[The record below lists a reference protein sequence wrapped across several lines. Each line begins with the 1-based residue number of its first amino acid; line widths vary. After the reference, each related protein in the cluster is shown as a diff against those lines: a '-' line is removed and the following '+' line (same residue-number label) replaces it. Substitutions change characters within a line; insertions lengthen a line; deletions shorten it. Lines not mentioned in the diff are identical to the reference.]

1 MEILTHTRY
10 TIVVCTSLVPARAD
24 YYRTSTRHTRS
35 SPTKIS
41 ALPPLRIHLGLLAL
55 HTKQHVA
62 NMDTIINIVITN
74 KEQLAVMKPA
84 TGPGDQTTITV
95 IIPTD
100 NTRAITM
107 ITTMDVIS
115 VDHLVTPNETV
126 DMEKL

>member
-1 MEILTHTRY
+1 
-10 TIVVCTSLVPARAD
+10 
-24 YYRTSTRHTRS
+24 
-35 SPTKIS
+35 
-41 ALPPLRIHLGLLAL
+41 
-55 HTKQHVA
+55 
-62 NMDTIINIVITN
+62 MDTIINIVITN
-74 KEQLAVMKPA
+74 KEQLPIMIMKPA

-95 IIPTD
+95 IMPTD